1 MQILERPAAADTP
14 RQVPGQHLDAGLAL
28 ALMDAIECGLIACTA
43 DAAIIHVNRA
53 AAREAASGQVL
64 RIDDGRLQADG
75 PSGGG
80 LRVAIGEAAWRG
92 VRRLL
97 WLGEGEARLM
107 VATMPVAHA
116 IGGAP
121 ANVLVLLGRR
131 SLCTPL
137 GLEMLALR
145 HQLTLAEKRVLNAL
159 IDTRE
164 PRQIACDHGVRLST
178 VRTQIQAIRDKVG
191 ARNID
196 ELLLR
201 VAQVPAV
208 ATSFA

>member
-1 MQILERPAAADTP
+1 MQILEPPVATNPP
-14 RQVPGQHLDAGLAL
+14 RDPPVRHLDASLAL

-43 DAAIIHVNRA
+43 DASVIHANRA

-64 RIDDGRLQADG
+64 HIDDARLSADG
-75 PSGGG
+75 PSGGS
-80 LRVAIGEAAWRG
+80 LRAAIGEAAWRG

-107 VATMPVAHA
+107 VATMP
-116 IGGAP
+116 IGLATGGQA
-121 ANVLVLLGRR
+121 ASVLVLLGRR
-131 SLCTPL
+131 TLCTPL

-145 HQLTLAEKRVLNAL
+145 HQLTLAEKRVLNGL

-201 VAQVPAV
+201 VAQVPAM
-208 ATSFA
+208 ATSVT